1 MPITLLTALEAELTS
16 DVMPDKREQHYQ
28 VLVGESESW
37 DSILTE
43 LGLVIRES
51 GEELSSKHFSQQ
63 LLQLVISTVAHLLL
77 MVCPREETDT
87 WMERVLF
94 KKEMSEMLCSHLIDL
109 RSQVHR
115 PPDPEPIP
123 EPEQHS
129 TSTRSDAEWD
139 KLTEKVSFLLL

>member
-1 MPITLLTALEAELTS
+1 MQVFQPFLEITTAYALVPYCIFSFSFSLFNRYISIGMKYTSAET
-16 DVMPDKREQHYQ
+16 
-28 VLVGESESW
+28 
-37 DSILTE
+37 T
-43 LGLVIRES
+43 
-51 GEELSSKHFSQQ
+51 F
-63 LLQLVISTVAHLLL
+63 QLVISTVAHLLL

>member
-1 MPITLLTALEAELTS
+1 MLITLLTALEAELTS

-63 LLQLVISTVAHLLL
+63 LLQ
-77 MVCPREETDT
+77 
-87 WMERVLF
+87 
-94 KKEMSEMLCSHLIDL
+94 
-109 RSQVHR
+109 
-115 PPDPEPIP
+115 
-123 EPEQHS
+123 
-129 TSTRSDAEWD
+129 
-139 KLTEKVSFLLL
+139 VSFRARVGERGN